1 MVLYAWC
8 VGKDVLLFVRHLSM
22 VIDFVFLSNSL
33 GCQQM
38 YIFLATFCIFSNKH
52 EFKVFFLNCSLI

>member
-22 VIDFVFLSNSL
+22 VIDFVDKQSW
-33 GCQQM
+33 M
-38 YIFLATFCIFSNKH
+38 PTDVYIFSYFLHIFK
-52 EFKVFFLNCSLI
+52 